1 MFTVTIKT
9 EKNTYQNSYFSPVLL
24 SKAIADA
31 GLTIQMPCGGRGT
44 CGKCKVRAVGGLS
57 PAAPEELQLLT
68 AAQRASGLRLACCTC
83 AEADCTIYF
92 STDRGKVQ
100 GVAEALAP
108 AFKVDAGQDGYGV
121 AVDIGTTTVA
131 AYLYSLCDGVCH
143 NSTCEENVQTAYGAD
158 VIARIEYANKGG
170 LTELSD
176 MIRKQISV
184 MIGEKFAVAPKR
196 LVVTGNTTMLH
207 LLAGLDPRTLAVS
220 PFTPVS
226 HFGAWYGNLYLPRCI
241 SAYVGADMTCA
252 VLSSGMQNDSS
263 SLLVDIGTNGEMAL
277 WHGGKLVC
285 CSTAAGPA
293 FEGALISQGMSA
305 LPGAIS
311 RVWIEAGTV
320 QYETV
325 GEAEPIG
332 ICGSGLVDAVACMR
346 KAGVLDETGY
356 LENDYEIGDS
366 KVRITAQDI
375 RQLQLAKSAIRAGIE
390 TLMHTCGIN
399 AEQIDK
405 FYIAGGFGK
414 YLDAENAAKIGL
426 FPQELVEK
434 AVVLGNAAGAG
445 ASMILLSKQAQAE
458 SEQIAQEAQVTEL
471 SDSPVFMEK
480 YMDYMMFETPL

>member
-143 NSTCEENVQTAYGAD
+143 NSACEENVQTAYGAD

-184 MIGEKFAVAPKR
+184 VIGENFAVAPKR

-252 VLSSGMQNDSS
+252 VLSSGMQNDSA

-293 FEGALISQGMSA
+293 FEGALISQGCPAQSA
-305 LPGAIS
+305 A
-311 RVWIEAGTV
+311 
-320 QYETV
+320 
-325 GEAEPIG
+325 
-332 ICGSGLVDAVACMR
+332 
-346 KAGVLDETGY
+346 
-356 LENDYEIGDS
+356 
-366 KVRITAQDI
+366 
-375 RQLQLAKSAIRAGIE
+375 
-390 TLMHTCGIN
+390 
-399 AEQIDK
+399 
-405 FYIAGGFGK
+405 FG
-414 YLDAENAAKIGL
+414 
-426 FPQELVEK
+426 
-434 AVVLGNAAGAG
+434 
-445 ASMILLSKQAQAE
+445 
-458 SEQIAQEAQVTEL
+458 
-471 SDSPVFMEK
+471 
-480 YMDYMMFETPL
+480 